1 MKKKLVSLRDKL
13 NNISKSN
20 RSIRLLKKYNKWTF
34 DLSEL
39 HKNAQDPLEILEK
52 LRSNQGQTIVTA
64 RSSDDVSMQ
73 QSKKLTSLY
82 RNIKSIE
89 EETGLYE
96 LYLGYPFIE
105 GCLADGTY
113 IRAPLFLYPVEL
125 KRVKK
130 ADIQWDALPVNDQQP
145 QVNRTFF
152 LAFQKINEIYFP
164 DDFFDQVEELAQED
178 NPEGILEFLQGY
190 HFNISDNRTEYLE
203 QIEDYKRDEIPVF
216 NRNSFRLN
224 NQAVIGHFP
233 QGDSAILKDYN
244 EFIDLVEEDQDLGK
258 VSDFLNLQ
266 AMTTDFN
273 SDQLPSDKPFIEQ
286 VNHEKSK
293 FLVLDTDASQE
304 KIIDILEEQDGLVVH
319 GPPGTG
325 KSQVI
330 VNMIANAMA
339 KGERVML
346 VTQKRAA
353 LDVVYE
359 RLDALQLS
367 NHVAL
372 LHDEKNDR
380 KSLYS
385 KINSNLNQSNQLEDI
400 YYEHESLSDQ
410 IIRTEDEMNQVT
422 KAIFTPQEHGY
433 RAYDLYGFSKPYKDQ
448 ETIIDVKSI
457 LKSINKSNIDD
468 ILADVAT
475 YANYF
480 ETFDGN
486 NNPVSDRKPFHETT
500 LADRMALI
508 EILQK
513 SIDHSREITN
523 YLDHFED
530 EEITP
535 AYSLSIDKK
544 VEKIYDDLNTNEQRT
559 LQKLRLWLWTSFTGK
574 TIIEDLLDGD
584 KFRGLN
590 SKEWPKL
597 RENISFLYEL
607 SQGSSELLEE
617 MQNLSKYF
625 QDESIK
631 RFEKRISKGDIP
643 LIDFQKRL
651 DYIKEYFDKLREMD
665 QFYQSREKHVQF
677 IINALIE
684 KVPKAHSL
692 QKAWVDITK
701 QSIYI
706 HWIDEIEAKHPEL
719 VKIGNGSFQQ
729 LQNKLETLL
738 KEKKN
743 ITIKLLQ
750 NELNQKIEKVRRQN
764 VKAFKGMSHQTNKK
778 RKLWKVRKF
787 VNEFSLD
794 GLLDIMPVWLV
805 SPEVSSAIFP
815 LEENLFDLVI
825 FDEASQCTVENGI
838 PAIYRGQKVVVAGD
852 EQQLPPTNLFK
863 STVDID
869 DELDEDEL
877 DEFEESESLLNLAKR
892 ILPNQMLEW
901 HYRSKSEELINFSNH
916 AFYNGS
922 MQIAPNVNH
931 LQNPPAIQWHSS
943 DGRWINQRNT
953 VEAEDVVKL
962 LKQLLIQDHN
972 KTIGIITFNA
982 KQQEVIE
989 DVIDK
994 YTEEDP
1000 EFGVIYEE
1008 VMSRD
1013 LDERIFVKNIENV
1026 QGDERDIIIF
1036 SIAYAK
1042 NAEGR
1047 VYNRFGTLGQQGGE
1061 NRLNVAVTRAKE
1073 AIHIVSSINPNE
1085 LDVTNTKN
1093 LGPKLLKHYLKYAYE
1108 VSNLNKEKI
1117 EYVISEIN
1125 TETNTKTQQTTLH
1138 FDSPFEE
1145 QVYNQLRNIGYQVN
1159 TQIGMSG
1166 YRIDLAVV
1174 DPNDSSKYVLGI
1186 ECDGEMY
1193 HSAPS
1198 ARERDIYRQRYLE
1211 SKGWTIERIWSRN
1224 WWNDPQAEI
1233 ERIDQTIKTLS
1244 KSQAPTAN

>member
-1 MKKKLVSLRDKL
+1 MFFLRVVYVKKKLVSLRDKL

-152 LAFQKINEIYFP
+152 LAFQKLNEIYFP

-273 SDQLPSDKPFIEQ
+273 SDQLPSDKPFIER
-286 VNHEKSK
+286 VNHEKLK

-359 RLDALQLS
+359 RLDSLQLS

-468 ILADVAT
+468 ILASVAT

-508 EILQK
+508 ETLQK
-513 SIDHSREITN
+513 SIDHSKEITN

-544 VEKIYDDLNTNEQRT
+544 VEK
-559 LQKLRLWLWTSFTGK
+559 
-574 TIIEDLLDGD
+574 
-584 KFRGLN
+584 
-590 SKEWPKL
+590 
-597 RENISFLYEL
+597 
-607 SQGSSELLEE
+607 
-617 MQNLSKYF
+617 
-625 QDESIK
+625 
-631 RFEKRISKGDIP
+631 
-643 LIDFQKRL
+643 
-651 DYIKEYFDKLREMD
+651 
-665 QFYQSREKHVQF
+665 
-677 IINALIE
+677 
-684 KVPKAHSL
+684 
-692 QKAWVDITK
+692 
-701 QSIYI
+701 
-706 HWIDEIEAKHPEL
+706 
-719 VKIGNGSFQQ
+719 
-729 LQNKLETLL
+729 
-738 KEKKN
+738 
-743 ITIKLLQ
+743 
-750 NELNQKIEKVRRQN
+750 
-764 VKAFKGMSHQTNKK
+764 
-778 RKLWKVRKF
+778 
-787 VNEFSLD
+787 
-794 GLLDIMPVWLV
+794 
-805 SPEVSSAIFP
+805 
-815 LEENLFDLVI
+815 
-825 FDEASQCTVENGI
+825 
-838 PAIYRGQKVVVAGD
+838 
-852 EQQLPPTNLFK
+852 
-863 STVDID
+863 
-869 DELDEDEL
+869 
-877 DEFEESESLLNLAKR
+877 
-892 ILPNQMLEW
+892 
-901 HYRSKSEELINFSNH
+901 
-916 AFYNGS
+916 S
-922 MQIAPNVNH
+922 MMI
-931 LQNPPAIQWHSS
+931 
-943 DGRWINQRNT
+943 
-953 VEAEDVVKL
+953 
-962 LKQLLIQDHN
+962 
-972 KTIGIITFNA
+972 
-982 KQQEVIE
+982 
-989 DVIDK
+989 
-994 YTEEDP
+994 
-1000 EFGVIYEE
+1000 
-1008 VMSRD
+1008 
-1013 LDERIFVKNIENV
+1013 
-1026 QGDERDIIIF
+1026 
-1036 SIAYAK
+1036 
-1042 NAEGR
+1042 
-1047 VYNRFGTLGQQGGE
+1047 
-1061 NRLNVAVTRAKE
+1061 
-1073 AIHIVSSINPNE
+1073 
-1085 LDVTNTKN
+1085 
-1093 LGPKLLKHYLKYAYE
+1093 
-1108 VSNLNKEKI
+1108 
-1117 EYVISEIN
+1117 
-1125 TETNTKTQQTTLH
+1125 
-1138 FDSPFEE
+1138 
-1145 QVYNQLRNIGYQVN
+1145 
-1159 TQIGMSG
+1159 
-1166 YRIDLAVV
+1166 
-1174 DPNDSSKYVLGI
+1174 
-1186 ECDGEMY
+1186 
-1193 HSAPS
+1193 
-1198 ARERDIYRQRYLE
+1198 
-1211 SKGWTIERIWSRN
+1211 
-1224 WWNDPQAEI
+1224 
-1233 ERIDQTIKTLS
+1233 
-1244 KSQAPTAN
+1244 